1 MNPFVVLM
9 YEGLFGFALTFFF
22 FFFPH
27 YFQDVKELFTETK
40 KTLGTFILFIFVLF
54 LYIILSGLKN
64 IFRIVTSLNK
74 IYSPM
79 AKMLTDYFL
88 NPLYFIYYCISL
100 DDFKDKKIGKINIPY
115 LTLNITIAIIISFCG
130 CLYNEFIILFCC
142 GLERNTHLQISE
154 RADKSLLTEL
164 AKVNSQT
171 SSIDFTD
178 TNSTLSN
185 KSDKESENI

>member
-1 MNPFVVLM
+1 MPLYRHHKFSLSIIGICLIVIIVLEYIFIAAKAYLELAKALAYIIVSQILISFQDSIEKYLFEYDYMNPFVVLM
-9 YEGLFGFALTFFF
+9 YEGVFGFALTFFF

-64 IFRIVTSLNK
+64 IFRIVTNK

-100 DDFKDKKIGKINIPY
+100 DDFKDKKIGKINIIY
-115 LTLNITIAIIISFCG
+115 KIQKI
-130 CLYNEFIILFCC
+130 
-142 GLERNTHLQISE
+142 
-154 RADKSLLTEL
+154 
-164 AKVNSQT
+164 
-171 SSIDFTD
+171 
-178 TNSTLSN
+178 
-185 KSDKESENI
+185 